1 MKVTKN
7 ENLRCFFI
15 STEFPPGPGGIGM
28 HSYNIINEL
37 KEVYN
42 WDFLVLSNQENSN
55 NELIKSFNRSY
66 HSPIIKLEPTP
77 TKLKLVKKLKLI
89 FQLYRKYSPDVIFAS
104 GKHAVWFG
112 GLLRFFFGKRLITF
126 SHGSE
131 FGTKDKREILFNR
144 FAFSQ
149 SDLNFSVSNYTD
161 NFIKD
166 NTSIDFKRSVVLH
179 NGADSKTFRK
189 LSVEQIEEFKK
200 INHLNEKKIIVTLG
214 NVSKRKGQWVVIKS
228 LPLILKENPN
238 LHYYCIGLKTDV
250 EKLSKLARELGVEH
264 NVHFLGKL
272 AQEDLILWL
281 NAADVFA
288 MTSVHTD
295 DGKFEGFGISVIE
308 AALCG
313 TPGIVSKGN
322 SGVSE
327 SVVDG
332 VTGLHSKEGDTE
344 EFSNNVNRLFSEN
357 FLLTKLSNNALKNAT
372 ENMTWSKVVKKLV
385 SQIQDLT
392 LFL

>member
-1 MKVTKN
+1 MEVNRT
-7 ENLRCFFI
+7 ENLKCFFI

-37 KEVYN
+37 KEIYN
-42 WDFLVLSNQENSN
+42 WDFLILSNQENSN
-55 NELIKSFNRSY
+55 NELIKSFNSSY
-66 HSPIIKLEPTP
+66 HSPIITLEPTP
-77 TKLKLVKKLKLI
+77 TKLKLFKKLKFI
-89 FQLYRKYSPDVIFAS
+89 FHLYREYSPDIIIAS

-112 GLLRFFFGKRLITF
+112 GLLRFFFGKKLITF

-131 FGTKDKREILFNR
+131 FGTKDKRERLFNR
-144 FAFSQ
+144 LSFGQ

-161 NFIKD
+161 NFIKE
-166 NTSIDFKRSVVLH
+166 NTSIDLKRSVVLH
-179 NGADSKTFRK
+179 NGADPTSFRK

-200 INHLNEKKIIVTLG
+200 RKHLNEKKIIVTLG

-228 LPLILKENPN
+228 LPLILKENPD
-238 LHYYCIGLKTDV
+238 LHYYCIGLKTDA
-250 EKLSKLARELGVEH
+250 EKLSILARELGVHE

-272 AQEDLILWL
+272 PQEELIYWL

-288 MTSVHTD
+288 MTSVHTE

-327 SVVDG
+327 SVIDG
-332 VTGLHSKEGDTE
+332 VTGLHAIEGDIID
-344 EFSNNVNRLFSEN
+344 FSSKINRLFFEK
-357 FLLTKLSNNALKNAT
+357 FLLNNLSNNALKNSN
-372 ENMTWSKVVKKLV
+372 ENMTWSNVVKKLV
-385 SQIQDLT
+385 SQI
-392 LFL
+392 